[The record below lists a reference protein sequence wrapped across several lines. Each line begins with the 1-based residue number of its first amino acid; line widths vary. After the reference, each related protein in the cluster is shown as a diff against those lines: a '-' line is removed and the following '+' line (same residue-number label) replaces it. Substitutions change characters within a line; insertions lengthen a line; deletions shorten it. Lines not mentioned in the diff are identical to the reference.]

1 MKTHHILNVCF
12 LIIAQLASAQPTIP
26 DLQTKPVTFTVV
38 DSEGKPLEGVL
49 IEASRPGPG
58 NAEGT
63 TDDAGQLVLDLPGGA
78 SLSVHAYKFGYYKT
92 GGELWR
98 GGMYRGPEGRLVAR
112 EMPDAFTIELKEVRH
127 AVYMRN
133 ERFRGIAPVAEE
145 PVGYD
150 FRVGDWVAPYGK
162 GVTEDIRFHF
172 TDLYIDEESYAGT
185 MVVSF
190 PNEGDGIQPFTA
202 ARPFSM
208 EFGSNLA
215 PPHKA
220 PIDGYQ
226 PGLSY
231 SVAHREGE
239 SYQGYKEKGRNY
251 IFRTRTVL
259 DPQGKILQACY
270 GWILGEIEFDP
281 RDPRGPQLA
290 FAYYFNPD
298 PDPEERSLEY
308 NLYVPREIKDLP

>member
-1 MKTHHILNVCF
+1 MNKHHILTCLF
-12 LIIAQLASAQPTIP
+12 LAILPLAFAQPSIP
-26 DLQTKPVTFTVV
+26 DLQLKPVRFTVL
-38 DSEGKPLEGVL
+38 DSEGNPVEGVL

-58 NAEGT
+58 NAEGM
-63 TDDAGQLVLDLPGGA
+63 TDEAGELVLDLPAGV

-98 GGMYRGPEGRLVAR
+98 GGMTRGPDGRLVAR
-112 EMPDAFTIELKEVRH
+112 EMPDAFTIELKDVRH
-127 AVYMRN
+127 AVYMKHM
-133 ERFRGIAPVAEE
+133 RFRGIAPVAED

-150 FRVGDWVAPYGK
+150 LKVGDWVTPYGK

-172 TDLYIDEESYAGT
+172 TDLFVDEESYAGT
-185 MVVSF
+185 MVISF
-190 PNEGDGIQPFTA
+190 PNEGDGIQSFTG

-208 EFGSNLA
+208 EFGSNLT

-220 PIDGYQ
+220 PLDGYEA
-226 PGLSY
+226 SRTY

-239 SYQGYKEKGRNY
+239 PYQGYKETGRNY

-259 DPQGKILQACY
+259 DPQGNILQACY

-308 NLYVPREIKDLP
+308 NLYVPKEIRDLP

>member
-1 MKTHHILNVCF
+1 MKKHIILYTLF
-12 LIIAQLASAQPTIP
+12 LSLIHVACAQPSIP
-26 DLQTKPVTFTVV
+26 DLQLKPVRFMVV
-38 DSEGKPLEGVL
+38 DSDGVPLEGVL

-63 TDDAGQLVLDLPGGA
+63 TDDDGQLVLDLPAGV
-78 SLSVHAYKFGYYKT
+78 SLSVHAYKYGYYKT

-98 GGMYRGPEGRLVAR
+98 GGMYKGPEGRLVAR
-112 EMPDAFTIELKEVRH
+112 VMPDAFTIELKEVRH
-127 AVYMRN
+127 AVYMKHL
-133 ERFRGIAPVAEE
+133 RFRGIAPLADK

-150 FRVGDWVAPYGK
+150 FQVGDWVAPFGK
-162 GVTEDIRFHF
+162 GVTEDILFSFRDLHF
-172 TDLYIDEESYAGT
+172 DDESHAGT

-190 PNEGDGIQPFTA
+190 PNEGDGIQPFSG

-208 EFGSNLA
+208 EFGSNLT

-226 PGLSY
+226 STLTY

-239 SYQGYKEKGRNY
+239 PYRGYMEKDRNY
-251 IFRTRTVL
+251 IVRTRTVL
-259 DPQGKILQACY
+259 DAKGKILQACY
-270 GWILGEIEFDP
+270 GWILDEIEFDP

-298 PDPEERSLEY
+298 PDPEARSLEY
-308 NLYVPREIKDLP
+308 NLYVPREITR